1 MKNTLIKVVFVLIVL
16 ISALS
21 IYMVMD
27 KKETNIDYVIN
38 SDNSVTVIISSK
50 KASDYEVALSNRDGI
65 DTDTVFSKY
74 EEDNRFFLNNGDNFI
89 LIKDKKG
96 NLTVPEGCNTLSLNI
111 NKNFYPLYPV
121 DEIIELDYTYTCLGN
136 GNIII
141 SSDNEDVVMV
151 EKDTLKTINPGIA
164 NITISSNDMS
174 DSFAIEVT
182 DLYTKSDADSD
193 LKPFLT
199 TLLIKDPQEAKKLDD
214 TLKMKIDEAGFGTR
228 AGVVEAARFL
238 GLNFPYKLAYFS
250 EAGRLDPLSPRQSDG
265 EGRYYHYGLF
275 LSEDKFDDL
284 GPSIFGRATWGQF
297 FREDTSDDHSL
308 DEFYLYDG
316 FVPSDIGS
324 QLYLSKRPNGLD
336 CSGHVSWCYYN
347 GGFDLGDLGAGGPG
361 THGMSQLG
369 EFAWIN
375 DELLQ
380 SDRIKAGDLVGFAG
394 HVGIVIGVED
404 NYIWISDN
412 LVSGLKVKRYERNKT
427 SFDELGHNSWQYFML
442 MDEVYKE
449 DGNYTAM
456 WED

>member
-1 MKNTLIKVVFVLIVL
+1 
-16 ISALS
+16 
-21 IYMVMD
+21 MD

-50 KASDYEVALSNRDGI
+50 KTSDYEVALSNRDGI
-65 DTDTVFSKY
+65 DTDTVFSKF
-74 EEDNRFFLNNGDNFI
+74 EEDNRYFLNNGDNFI

-96 NLTVPEGCNTLSLNI
+96 NLTVPEGCYTLSLNI

-121 DEIIELDYTYTCLGN
+121 DEIIELDYTYICLGN

-250 EAGRLDPLSPRQSDG
+250 EAGRLDPLSSRHSDG

-275 LSEDKFDDL
+275 LSEDKFDEL

-369 EFAWIN
+369 EFVWIN

-412 LVSGLKVKRYERNKT
+412 LVSGLKVKRYERNKA